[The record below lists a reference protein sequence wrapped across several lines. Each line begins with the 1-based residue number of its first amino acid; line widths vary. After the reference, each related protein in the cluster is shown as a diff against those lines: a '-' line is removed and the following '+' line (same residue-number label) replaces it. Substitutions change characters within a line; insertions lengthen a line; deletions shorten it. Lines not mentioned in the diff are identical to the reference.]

1 MVSFDIVIPVE
12 QTSLLQKKSADEMIK
27 VELVPLKRL
36 HAHEQILTYKVSEI
50 EHLTRQ
56 WGLYKK
62 PLLVDRYSG
71 TILDGH
77 HRFEVAKKLNLKCIP
92 CVLIDYVNDS
102 SIGVDIWPYCGRNSI
117 TKQQVVKAALTGK
130 LFPPKTSR
138 HQTSDG
144 LPSISIPLSR
154 LEEPAQESLFSR
166 FLNYIDF
173 NSSHNTLKNT
183 RV

>member
-1 MVSFDIVIPVE
+1 MVSFDIVIPLKQE
-12 QTSLLQKKSADEMIK
+12 FHLQKKSAEEVMNI
-27 VELVPLKRL
+27 ELVPLKRL
-36 HAHEQILTYKVSEI
+36 RAHEQTLTYKVSEI
-50 EHLTRQ
+50 EHLTRE

-77 HRFEVAKKLNLKCIP
+77 HRFEVAKKLNLECIP

-117 TKQQVVKAALTGK
+117 TKQQVVKAALTGR

-138 HQTSDG
+138 HRISDG

-154 LEEPAQESLFSR
+154 LEVPAKDSLFSR
-166 FLNYIDF
+166 LLNYF
-173 NSSHNTLKNT
+173 YLNTSHYTLKKT
-183 RV
+183 RE

>member
-1 MVSFDIVIPVE
+1 MVSFDIVIPVKKE
-12 QTSLLQKKSADEMIK
+12 GILQQKSAEEKIN
-27 VELVPLKRL
+27 VELVPLSRL
-36 HAHEQILTYKVSEI
+36 RAHEQTLTYKVSEI

-71 TILDGH
+71 AILDGH
-77 HRFEVAKKLNLKCIP
+77 HRFEVAKKLNLKCVP

-117 TKQQVVKAALTGK
+117 TKQQVIKAALTGK

-138 HQTSDG
+138 HRISDG
-144 LPSISIPLSR
+144 LPAISIPLSR
-154 LEEPAQESLFSR
+154 LEEPAKENLFTR
-166 FLNYIDF
+166 FLNYFYF
-173 NSSHNTLKNT
+173 NVSHNTLKNT
-183 RV
+183 RA